1 MLCPC
6 LLNTGVSLCLFG
18 ECIYDVFVR
27 FFFGVFLQLFLC
39 TISVLLILYTA
50 VSSFIVVYV
59 RVISITYVPL
69 QYM

>member
-27 FFFGVFLQLFLC
+27 FFVCFFTIVSVYNLC
-39 TISVLLILYTA
+39 TSDIVHCCELIYSG
-50 VSSFIVVYV
+50 VCKSY
-59 RVISITYVPL
+59 
-69 QYM
+69 